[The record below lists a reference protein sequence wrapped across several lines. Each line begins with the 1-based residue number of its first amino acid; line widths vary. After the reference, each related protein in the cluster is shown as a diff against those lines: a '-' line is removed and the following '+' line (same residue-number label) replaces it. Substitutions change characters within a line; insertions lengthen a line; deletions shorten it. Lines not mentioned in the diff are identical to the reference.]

1 MRIPTLSLILFPAL
15 LQLLQCT
22 QLTSSLE
29 NLSKCQI
36 PVKLVKIC
44 SCDQSS
50 RGLIITCSG
59 LNSTSDLVHL
69 DPDVAKNV
77 IKLDIS
83 GGSLPCLELEDLSTL
98 TELEEVR
105 VTDSQ
110 LREAL
115 CRKSKMQRNKS
126 GPKLPHLISLDLS
139 HNYLVKVDESLTA
152 LHKLHTINLS
162 NNHISIIRPIFSAF
176 KYLKSLDIS
185 HNKLS
190 EDLNK
195 HVVNELPSSLKLF
208 DISGN
213 PLPCTPTLSWLYTWS
228 LSQPQSIQARL
239 GLVECNIENSPTHQ
253 HSPLLTVM
261 KYYSLKV
268 NPHCPDKCSCHFYH
282 FAAGIKISPTYTVI
296 VNCSSQNLT
305 TFPSLPQQTTVLDLS
320 HNQLSQESYDML
332 DVVSQNYL
340 EITSLILSHNNI
352 NYIGT
357 KLLKMKLHRSFKAD
371 HNALTEIPYD
381 FSLLLQKYDHNQISL
396 GSNPWH
402 CTCNAEI
409 TDSSLLEKVQDLMS
423 VSCGAG
429 SVPDSIVGRKLMDI
443 DSSILCPR
451 SEKAEEKERV
461 LQAVCGV
468 LAFLIVVTLSK
479 LLYDYWNYTK
489 RGKLPWIVYRMP

>member
-1 MRIPTLSLILFPAL
+1 MRIPGLSLIILPAL
-15 LQLLQCT
+15 LQILQCT
-22 QLTSSLE
+22 MLTSSLE
-29 NLSKCQI
+29 NLSKCQF
-36 PVKLVKIC
+36 PGELVKMC

-50 RGLIITCSG
+50 AGLILTCSG
-59 LNSTSDLVHL
+59 LNSTSDLMLL
-69 DPDVAKNV
+69 DPDIASRV
-77 IKLDIS
+77 ITLEIS
-83 GGSLPCLELEDLSTL
+83 GGALPCLDMEDMTALPSL
-98 TELEEVR
+98 QVMR
-105 VTDSQ
+105 VTHSQ
-110 LREAL
+110 MREAL
-115 CRKSKMQRNKS
+115 CQNNKMQENKAGS
-126 GPKLPHLISLDLS
+126 TLRHLVSIDLS
-139 HNYLVKVDESLTA
+139 HNNLVGLDESLTA
-152 LHKLHTINLS
+152 LHRLHYINVS
-162 NNHISIIRPIFSAF
+162 NNQISFIHPIFSSF
-176 KYLKSLDIS
+176 KNLKLLDIS
-185 HNKLS
+185 NNKLS
-190 EDLNK
+190 GDLSQ
-195 HVVNELPSSLKLF
+195 HVVTDLPSSLHVL

-213 PLPCTPTLSWLYTWS
+213 PFPCTPTLSWVYAWS
-228 LSQPQSIQARL
+228 LTQSPSVQTSL
-239 GLVECNIENSPTHQ
+239 GRAECNIENSPTHQ

-320 HNQLSQESYDML
+320 HNQLSQDSYDML
-332 DVVSQNYL
+332 DVINQNYL

-371 HNALTEIPYD
+371 HNSLTEIPYD

-402 CTCNAEI
+402 CTCNSEI
-409 TDSSLLEKVQDLMS
+409 TDSSLLEKVQDLMA

-443 DSSILCPR
+443 DSSILCPP

-468 LAFLIVVTLSK
+468 LSFLIVITLSK